1 MAVKVVHFLLEL
13 AGNVPALVVNQFG
26 TMGSPNRASVCSC
39 KSTCAQ
45 LTRATYHV
53 RQLRSC
59 LAVPALKCSCWPC
72 TAPVSMGCAAMAMLG
87 QELRDVEEC
96 YGLASQEII
105 RWHTAASLT
114 MQARAAVIC
123 PLTYFTAHR
132 VCTLLGIEKA
142 GCKPKGV
149 PSTLRSG
156 FIAYYGYAALILRGW
171 PPVSV

>member
-39 KSTCAQ
+39 NSTCAQ

-96 YGLASQEII
+96 YGLASQEN
-105 RWHTAASLT
+105 HTVAHSSKPYNAGTCSSYL
-114 MQARAAVIC
+114 
-123 PLTYFTAHR
+123 PTY
-132 VCTLLGIEKA
+132 TLH
-142 GCKPKGV
+142 
-149 PSTLRSG
+149 ST
-156 FIAYYGYAALILRGW
+156 
-171 PPVSV
+171 